1 MENLKSETIKIVT
14 PVGTRFRY
22 SYLVTPDEY
31 LGVEKWKTE
40 ALIPVGSQIK
50 NEEGKFV
57 EATVFIVDKLEALL
71 ESWKTQLKA
80 AFPNK
85 SFTLTKSS
93 KTGQPSFP
101 WSFEEDNLVIR
112 LKKNYKGQKG
122 INTPVTFYRHDSQ
135 SGQNVLMNEDERKTM
150 DNISPETTGQI
161 AFLASGYDAGGNGV
175 GIRCLPLSICFRD
188 IVPWQGG
195 GASDF
200 ETTEPLK
207 VEDYEE
213 QTTATAADF

>member
-112 LKKNYKGQKG
+112 LKKNYKGRKG

>member
-40 ALIPVGSQIK
+40 ALIPVGTKIK
-50 NEEGKFV
+50 NEKGELV

-71 ESWKTQLKA
+71 ESWKSQLKA

-85 SFTLTKSS
+85 NFTLTKSS

-112 LKKNYKGQKG
+112 LKKNYKGMKG
-122 INTPVTFYRHDSQ
+122 INTPVTFYKHDPK
-135 SGQNVLMNEDERKTM
+135 SGQNVLMNQDERQEM
-150 DNISPETTGQI
+150 DKISPETTGQI

-200 ETTEPLK
+200 ETAEPAS
-207 VEDYEE
+207 YEE